1 MGAYSEFLCPLPA
14 SFPLARITRGF
25 FESPLYHV
33 VFSAALYLTQQP
45 GAVTVSTQ
53 TCFRD
58 MSCGREDTP
67 QFPKRRG
74 NKPTVRVGEAASPRH
89 AGKERLGLL
98 GLRHREGRSRNNH
111 QTNPTPTP
119 TLPGP
124 TVGQGFSLL
133 EELFIDSTQGIFS

>member
-53 TCFRD
+53 TCSRD
-58 MSCGREDTP
+58 MSSCREDTP

-98 GLRHREGRSRNNH
+98 GLRHREEPLPKQPPNKPH
-111 QTNPTPTP
+111 THTA
-119 TLPGP
+119 LPGP
-124 TVGQGFSLL
+124 TPYWGRSSS
-133 EELFIDSTQGIFS
+133 STRPRESNP